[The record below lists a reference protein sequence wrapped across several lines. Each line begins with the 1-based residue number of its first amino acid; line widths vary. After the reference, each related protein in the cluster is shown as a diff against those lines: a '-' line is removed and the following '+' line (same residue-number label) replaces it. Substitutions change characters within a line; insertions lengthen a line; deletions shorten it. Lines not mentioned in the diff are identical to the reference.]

1 MEPWM
6 IAGAAFAA
14 MIGLTGLALA
24 MDIIYSRT
32 EDRRIRKHLGQ
43 EPRRP
48 VRVRPVAELGFVV
61 IAVGFVVVVLLV
73 LHWAAPATN

>member
-14 MIGLTGLALA
+14 MIWLTGRR
-24 MDIIYSRT
+24 RT

>member
-1 MEPWM
+1 MEPWI

-14 MIGLTGLALA
+14 MICLTGLALA
-24 MDIIYSRT
+24 MDIYSRT
-32 EDRRIRKHLGQ
+32 EDRRIRKHLG
-43 EPRRP
+43 PRRP

>member
-1 MEPWM
+1 M

-14 MIGLTGLALA
+14 MICLTGLALA
-24 MDIIYSRT
+24 MDIYSRT
-32 EDRRIRKHLGQ
+32 EDRRIRKHLGR
-43 EPRRP
+43 PRRP

-61 IAVGFVVVVLLV
+61 IAVGVVVVVLLV

>member
-14 MIGLTGLALA
+14 MICLTGLALA
-24 MDIIYSRT
+24 MDIDSRT
-32 EDRRIRKHLGQ
+32 EDRRIRKHLG
-43 EPRRP
+43 PRRP

>member
-1 MEPWM
+1 MEAVERVRGR
-6 IAGAAFAA
+6 AGARSQ
-14 MIGLTGLALA
+14 GL
-24 MDIIYSRT
+24 R
-32 EDRRIRKHLGQ
+32 ERKV
-43 EPRRP
+43 RRP